1 MSPSLP
7 PLAFLSEYPTMLET
21 LGYQAVGLI
30 VVFTALGLIWIMLEA
45 MGAWFRRL
53 AARPAKAAPAAA
65 APATA
70 PVSLPRPV
78 GVALA
83 KDGPIAPATT
93 EPPLAVII
101 AAAVHTVMRGRRHRV
116 VSITPAPEH
125 QAWSVEGRRH
135 IFSSHKVR

>member
-1 MSPSLP
+1 MPPLAPTLP
-7 PLAFLSEYPTMLET
+7 PLAFLPEYPTVLET

-30 VVFTALGLIWIMLEA
+30 VVFTALGLIWLMLEA

-53 AARPAKAAPAAA
+53 AARPAKPAAAPAAA
-65 APATA
+65 TPASPPPEPA
-70 PVSLPRPV
+70 A
-78 GVALA
+78 VALA
-83 KDGPIAPATT
+83 AV